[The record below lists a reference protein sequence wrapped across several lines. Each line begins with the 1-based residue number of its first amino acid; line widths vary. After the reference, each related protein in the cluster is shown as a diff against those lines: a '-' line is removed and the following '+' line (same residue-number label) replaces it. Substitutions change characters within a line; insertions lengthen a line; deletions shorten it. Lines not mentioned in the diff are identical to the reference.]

1 MMIWVRAI
9 PSYPIQSLVPA
20 ETYRDGKVSEN
31 RFRSSCN
38 RASLTLQSAAERKMF
53 PAWRSAPPLRLETVA
68 PIGPVVDRREP
79 FDAEGSEEARQIILL
94 LCLVVNGHIVVGQG
108 L

>member
-38 RASLTLQSAAERKMF
+38 RASLTLQSAAEQNF
-53 PAWRSAPPLRLETVA
+53 SSVEVCSAAPLGNGRA
-68 PIGPVVDRREP
+68 HSPVVDRREP